1 MPTVFIPKEI
11 TPGETRVAA
20 MPDTVKRLVKD
31 GFTVTIEAGA
41 GLTASVP
48 DKLFQDAGATVGS
61 DLLALYAAADV
72 VGRLNPPRMNEKL
85 GKHEAELMKDGAI
98 LVSFL
103 WPMENAEAVKM
114 LASRKATAFAMDL
127 MPRTTRGQ
135 AFDAISSQANIAGYK
150 AVLVAASH
158 LPRLFPFMT
167 TPSGTISPAKV
178 VIMGAGV
185 AGLQA
190 IATAKRLGS
199 VVEVS
204 DVRPAVKEQVESLGG
219 RFIEVPTDASM
230 QDAGGYAREATPEF
244 LAKQREIV
252 RKHVVEADVVITTAL
267 VPGKPAPRLIT
278 ADMVKEMKLGTVI
291 VDLAAERGGNCEL
304 TEPGKIVVKEGVTL
318 VGTLNMPG
326 TVPFHSSAMYA
337 RNVYGVIGLMFQKGE
352 RKVSFE
358 DDIVAACVVTDAG
371 QVRLPAVSEAAKG

>member
-48 DKLFQDAGATVGS
+48 DKLFQEAGATVGS
-61 DLLALYAAADV
+61 DLGALYAAADV
-72 VGRLNPPRMNEKL
+72 VARLNPPRMNEKL
-85 GKHEAELMKDGAI
+85 GKHEAEMMKDGAI

-103 WPMENAEAVKM
+103 WPMENAETIKK
-114 LASRKATAFAMDL
+114 LAGRKATAFAMDL

-267 VPGKPAPRLIT
+267 VPGKPAPKLIT

-304 TEPGKIVVKEGVTL
+304 TEPGQIVVKEGVTL

-326 TVPFHSSAMYA
+326 TVPYHSSAMYA
-337 RNVYGVIGLMFQKGE
+337 RNVYGVIGLMYQKGE

-358 DDIVAACVVTDAG
+358 DDIVAACVVTDEG
-371 QVRLPAVSEAAKG
+371 QVRTPGAATAKA

>member
-1 MPTVFIPKEI
+1 M
-11 TPGETRVAA
+11 
-20 MPDTVKRLVKD
+20 
-31 GFTVTIEAGA
+31 
-41 GLTASVP
+41 P

-61 DLLALYAAADV
+61 DLGALYAAADV

-103 WPMENAEAVKM
+103 WPKENAEAVKL
-114 LASRKATAFAMDL
+114 LANRKATAFAMDL

-230 QDAGGYAREATPEF
+230 QDAGG
-244 LAKQREIV
+244 
-252 RKHVVEADVVITTAL
+252 
-267 VPGKPAPRLIT
+267 
-278 ADMVKEMKLGTVI
+278 
-291 VDLAAERGGNCEL
+291 
-304 TEPGKIVVKEGVTL
+304 
-318 VGTLNMPG
+318 
-326 TVPFHSSAMYA
+326 
-337 RNVYGVIGLMFQKGE
+337 
-352 RKVSFE
+352 
-358 DDIVAACVVTDAG
+358 
-371 QVRLPAVSEAAKG
+371 